1 MAGAFRPGIAQL
13 VPSLERI
20 EEPGVL
26 RGMWY
31 LTVLTML
38 AFSPLMAAEL
48 EEWRRSEDWEV
59 ALGQAGEMARARRF
73 AEAGE
78 LFQHLAEAAERYQF
92 PLLMKAKCVNNYGAM
107 LMANGQFAEAEKRYR
122 EAVRYWA
129 GATGEESDETATT
142 LNNLGELYRRM
153 GRYAEAEEVL
163 RRSLGIR
170 ERLGKNNEL
179 RVAGAL
185 NNLGT
190 VQREAGRLREAA
202 ASFERALEMKRR
214 LGDLGLGKTLNNLGS
229 AHQDLGDAA
238 RAEALYLEAEA
249 ALEGEAGAELASVW
263 NNLGTLHRKTG
274 RMESAEAYLRRA
286 NALWEKTLGGEHPSL
301 AAGWNN
307 LAELLVTVGRAGEA
321 EPLYRRAIAV
331 AEKTHGAGLA
341 DMVDNLGVL
350 FLRQE
355 KGVGAEALFRRA
367 VALRTAAVGRTGEAT
382 LGAMHH
388 LSQALGLQ
396 KRYTEAERL
405 LLEELAIV
413 EENRMQRSAPHG
425 LVLAEL
431 ALVQL
436 AQRRYAEGERYLEAV
451 SAFATELPAV
461 QQEGV
466 AELFKAYANLL
477 RGAKRNRDAAR
488 IEGRAN
494 SLLAPSR

>member
-1 MAGAFRPGIAQL
+1 
-13 VPSLERI
+13 
-20 EEPGVL
+20 
-26 RGMWY
+26 
-31 LTVLTML
+31 ML

-59 ALGQAGEMARARRF
+59 ALGRAGEMARARRF

-78 LFQHLAEAAERYQF
+78 LFQQLAEAAERYQF

-142 LNNLGELYRRM
+142 LNNMGELYRRM

-170 ERLGKNNEL
+170 ERLGTRNEL

-190 VQREAGRLREAA
+190 VQREAGRVREAA

-214 LGDLGLGKTLNNLGS
+214 LGNAELGKTLNNLGS
-229 AHQDLGDAA
+229 VRQELDDVA
-238 RAEALYLEAEA
+238 RAEAMYLEAEVMS
-249 ALEGEAGAELASVW
+249 EGAELASVW
-263 NNLGTLHRKTG
+263 NNLGTLHRKME
-274 RMESAEAYLRRA
+274 RMESAEGYLRRA

-301 AAGWNN
+301 AAGLNN
-307 LAELLVTVGRAGEA
+307 LAELLVTVGRVGEA

-331 AEKTHGAGLA
+331 VEKTHGAGLA

-367 VALRTAAVGRTGEAT
+367 LALRTAALGRTDGAT

-388 LSQALGLQ
+388 LSQALGMQ

-425 LVLAEL
+425 FVLAEL

-466 AELFKAYANLL
+466 AELFKAYAHLL

-488 IEGRAN
+488 VEGRAN
-494 SLLAPSR
+494 SLLAPLR